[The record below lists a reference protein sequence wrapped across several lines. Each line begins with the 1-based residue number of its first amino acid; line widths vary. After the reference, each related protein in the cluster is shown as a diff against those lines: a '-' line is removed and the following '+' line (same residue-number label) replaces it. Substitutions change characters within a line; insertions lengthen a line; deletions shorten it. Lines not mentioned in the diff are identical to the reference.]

1 MKFITAYSLLLI
13 CIAGTA
19 QEYDVYLDSRDGTA
33 YKTVQIGSQ
42 VWLAENLNYAYEGP
56 GAIFSRNTGLADI
69 FGRLYCWEAAKEVC
83 PDGWHLPSDEEWTI
97 LADHL
102 GGEAVAGGVM
112 KEMSTYWVSLHEE
125 ASNESGFSALP
136 GGLLEKPK
144 DGSYPY
150 MGEMGFFWSTQ
161 EKSRSDAWFRYV
173 KYDGTLLKAGG
184 GDKEYGMSV
193 RCLKD

>member
-19 QEYDVYLDSRDGTA
+19 QEFDVYLDARDGKT
-33 YKTVQIGSQ
+33 YKTVEIGSQ
-42 VWLAENLNYAYEGP
+42 VWMAENLNYESESSN
-56 GAIFSRNTGLADI
+56 AIFSRNTGLADI
-69 FGRLYCWEAAKEVC
+69 FGRLYCWEVAKEVC
-83 PDGWHLPSDEEWTI
+83 PDGWHLPSDADWTL

-102 GGEAVAGGVM
+102 GGEAVAGGIM

-125 ASNESGFSALP
+125 ASNKSGFSALP
-136 GGLLEKPK
+136 GGLLEKPT

-173 KYDGTLLKAGG
+173 KYDGTLLKAGS
-184 GDKEYGMSV
+184 GDKENGMSV
-193 RCLKD
+193 RCLKN